1 MEHPFFPTTT
11 TSAEVLRLL
20 TIAEE
25 LLWKRDLMRSKSFA
39 TRARDSDPTLL
50 PADQILAVT
59 DTLLSGDR
67 RIGNNLQDWY
77 SILQVSPHQGRDM
90 EVVASQYRRLALL
103 LNPLKNKFAFA
114 DQAFRLVLEAW
125 TVLSNP
131 LKKSLYDKELAFY
144 MQPHLQPQTD
154 LFNPLLV
161 PQEHLSIPT
170 LQQNLIFF
178 GDNSA
183 GSMSHPS
190 HAQPQPHVHGGS
202 SSSAT
207 HFPQVLVHAQL
218 VDPVTAGSIREHAS
232 KHQPQN
238 FINFSSGTNMV
249 FGSGSG
255 SESAQEPVNKQQLQ
269 NYTCFTGN
277 VPSVSGSNLNVH
289 ANENV
294 QEERVDEPEVK
305 RMDEPEVEE
314 DEEEEEEE
322 VEEEERVDIPSND
335 SGSTF
340 WTACPYCY
348 HMYEY
353 PGVYAECTLRCQ
365 NCRRAFQGVVIP
377 SPSPIVNGQ
386 ESYFYCWGFLPLG
399 VSMENMEKNRGLTS
413 TWNPFS
419 PMFTC
424 PQMGNGNYVDKKGE
438 RKASAPRVYVEDD
451 EVYVELS
458 DSSESNADWQGDR
471 PKKKNKVMNVQGK
484 SASETP
490 KKATIG
496 NIKKR
501 RVKEKNGNAEDEI
514 VPPQGSEMLNKSVG
528 KSSKK
533 GGAAGNARKT
543 QFEKLDLNVEFSN
556 EVEEPAPSM
565 NQENGPV
572 RGEDDNIEGIGFFEG
587 LDEFLSSLPILNA
600 VGDDKV
606 VKAV

>member
-67 RIGNNLQDWY
+67 RIGNDLQDWY

-154 LFNPLLV
+154 LFNPLLM
-161 PQEHLSIPT
+161 PQEHLSSPT

-178 GDNSA
+178 GGNRD
-183 GSMSHPS
+183 GSVGHPS

-202 SSSAT
+202 SSSSAT
-207 HFPQVLVHAQL
+207 HFPQVQVHPQL
-218 VDPVTAGSIREHAS
+218 VDPVAIGAIREHAS

-238 FINFSSGTNMV
+238 FINFTSCNNMV

-255 SESAQEPVNKQQLQ
+255 SAQETLNKQPLQ
-269 NYTCFTGN
+269 YYTGFTGN
-277 VPSVSGSNLNVH
+277 VHSVSGSNLNVH

-294 QEERVDEPEVK
+294 QEQRVDEPEVE
-305 RMDEPEVEE
+305 RMDTEEVEEE
-314 DEEEEEEE
+314 DEEEEEE
-322 VEEEERVDIPSND
+322 VEEERVDIPSND
-335 SGSTF
+335 GGSTF

-377 SPSPIVNGQ
+377 SPPPIVNGR
-386 ESYFYCWGFLPLG
+386 EGYFYSWGFFPLG
-399 VSMENMEKNRGLTS
+399 VSMESMVKNRDLAS
-413 TWNPFS
+413 TWTPFS

-424 PQMGNGNYVDKKGE
+424 PQMGNGNHVDKKGE
-438 RKASAPRVYVEDD
+438 QKASAPRVYVQDD

-458 DSSESNADWQGDR
+458 DSSESNADWHGER
-471 PKKKNKVMNVQGK
+471 PKKKNKMTNVQGK
-484 SASETP
+484 SANEMP
-490 KKATIG
+490 KKAIIVNT
-496 NIKKR
+496 KKV
-501 RVKEKNGNAEDEI
+501 RVKAKNANAEDEI
-514 VPPQGSEMLNKSVG
+514 VLPQGSEMLNKSVG

-533 GGAAGNARKT
+533 GGAAGNAQKT
-543 QFEKLDLNVEFSN
+543 HFEKLDLNVEFSN

-565 NQENGPV
+565 NQEIGPV

-606 VKAV
+606 VKAA